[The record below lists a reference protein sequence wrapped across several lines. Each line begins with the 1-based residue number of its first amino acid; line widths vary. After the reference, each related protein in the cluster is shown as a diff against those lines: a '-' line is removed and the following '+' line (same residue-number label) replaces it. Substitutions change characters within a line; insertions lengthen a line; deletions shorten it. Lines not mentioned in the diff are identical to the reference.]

1 LSGTVSWRSTLGE
14 HVSRCPRCV
23 AWLPSERPELAL
35 TNHLLAEM
43 GEPATCVE
51 EMERGP
57 WAA

>member
-1 LSGTVSWRSTLGE
+1 
-14 HVSRCPRCV
+14 V